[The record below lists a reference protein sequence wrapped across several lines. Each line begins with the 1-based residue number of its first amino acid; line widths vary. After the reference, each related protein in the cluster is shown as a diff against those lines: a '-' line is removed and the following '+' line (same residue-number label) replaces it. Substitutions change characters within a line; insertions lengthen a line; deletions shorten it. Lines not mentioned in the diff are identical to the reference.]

1 MRGRWEEM
9 ASFLCLKQ
17 RLQSITMTTRNNNE
31 RIEENASVLE
41 ETGKVLAS
49 CSYEDYTQWGK
60 EVPTSLSPS
69 HTHTLLQS
77 HRQIRN
83 FISIHLQMGL
93 KYGCLVEDTL
103 IGLSIQCRGWKSIYF
118 TIYPKLI
125 IIIKN
130 HTPFQIS
137 SLWVLPFAYV
147 TIKYAYRLAE
157 FILFDGAIL
166 LEEVFYV

>member
-9 ASFLCLKQ
+9 ASFLCFKQ

-60 EVPTSLSPS
+60 EVPISLSPS
-69 HTHTLLQS
+69 HTHTHTLLQS

-83 FISIHLQMGL
+83 FISTHLQMGL
-93 KYGCLVEDTL
+93 KYGCPVEYTL
-103 IGLSIQCRGWKSIYF
+103 TGLSIQCRGWESIYF

-130 HTPFQIS
+130 HTPF
-137 SLWVLPFAYV
+137 
-147 TIKYAYRLAE
+147 
-157 FILFDGAIL
+157 
-166 LEEVFYV
+166 

>member
-9 ASFLCLKQ
+9 ASFLCFKQ

-60 EVPTSLSPS
+60 E
-69 HTHTLLQS
+69 
-77 HRQIRN
+77 
-83 FISIHLQMGL
+83 MGL
-93 KYGCLVEDTL
+93 KYGCPVEDTL
-103 IGLSIQCRGWKSIYF
+103 TGLSIQCRGWKSIYF

-157 FILFDGAIL
+157 FILFDRRNPLGRSFL
-166 LEEVFYV
+166 CLNSKVKFYL

>member
-9 ASFLCLKQ
+9 ASFLCFKQ

-69 HTHTLLQS
+69 HTHTHSFNHIDRYITSYLFICRWVWSMVVQWKIPLQGYQYNAEAGNQS
-77 HRQIRN
+77 
-83 FISIHLQMGL
+83 ISQ
-93 KYGCLVEDTL
+93 
-103 IGLSIQCRGWKSIYF
+103 SI
-118 TIYPKLI
+118 P
-125 IIIKN
+125 N
-130 HTPFQIS
+130 S
-137 SLWVLPFAYV
+137 SLLLRIIPLFKYQACGCYPLPMSPSSMH
-147 TIKYAYRLAE
+147 T
-157 FILFDGAIL
+157 D
-166 LEEVFYV
+166 